1 MLWDGLAGTASVA
14 GIREVK
20 TVRVERKRMKKG
32 GNSRGRVCWVRATE
46 SGEKLRP
53 STINHK

>member
-14 GIREVK
+14 GIREDRAA
-20 TVRVERKRMKKG
+20 RVERKRMKKG
-32 GNSRGRVCWVRATE
+32 GKNRGRACWVRATE
-46 SGEKLRP
+46 AGERLHL